1 MLINLE
7 QWRRVHLCV
16 LHNIVDVVPYVEL
29 HKQGLT
35 KDHPDKDSDWIK
47 VEHNS
52 TFIDWLSGHIHGKIS
67 TNSDS
72 VSERIEQKL
81 REGEEDPVVT
91 RLDTWKHAR
100 MNAENQVDD
109 PCSLRILEDVV
120 RITKELEEDELND
133 IKVEDLLDRAIPLEY
148 SGRVRGCGWGV
159 TKSHMDNFDDD
170 DDAMDSEDDLDA
182 SDDDLP
188 KVRITKELEE
198 DELNDIKVE
207 DLLDRA
213 IPLEYSGR
221 VRGCGWGVTKRSLS
235 LAPELSEMAKLKRQC
250 NRLEKDMQEMKTK
263 GFQPM
268 VPSCSSSHMDNFD
281 DDDDAMDSEDD
292 LDASDDDLPKG
303 PITCYLYVEKPRRHV
318 GQGILHNRPKEI
330 LHGVPLPEGYAR
342 IQFEVAVESER
353 HSTVPQRTDE
363 VRTVGEAVGH
373 FISWPKKLVSLKI
386 ECPPPKMNTDKSQK
400 LPIGGNKPTLKTV
413 ESTVCAKKL
422 GYPKNGDSPHNSMVL
437 HILRFAPST
446 ILSDIEVPIRAYFDG
461 PHWDECI
468 VHENILEILEDQWL
482 SATSIAFYLRYLG
495 EVYLSENAELV
506 SKFSFLSPHIVPIIG
521 SGTSSNH
528 LAEPLLKHA
537 EKDHILLM
545 PHNVG
550 KHWVLVAINTKT
562 EMIYFMDPAPNSKI
576 SQRIDLKN
584 FVESGMKSYRTLRGG
599 KISKTAYNR
608 FNWSN
613 IQCPKQMDDIHC
625 GHYVCCF
632 IKDILAFGGTSIPVY
647 FVHSQPLKF
656 YPPMK
661 MENFRFNWGGY
672 LYNRFLKDKMSS

>member
-1 MLINLE
+1 MIVSRAGCLHRVFRTRLRNLARDSHGNYSDEPPFIYSHLSSVFDHWKDFVAHALTQDFKERSKINKERAETMEARYRKACVGYARLRE
-7 QWRRVHLCV
+7 Q
-16 LHNIVDVVPYVEL
+16 I
-29 HKQGLT
+29 
-35 KDHPDKDSDWIK
+35 
-47 VEHNS
+47 
-52 TFIDWLSGHIHGKIS
+52 
-67 TNSDS
+67 
-72 VSERIEQKL
+72 IEQKL

-120 RITKELEEDELND
+120 RITKELEEYELND
-133 IKVEDLLDRAIPLEY
+133 IKVEDLLDRL
-148 SGRVRGCGWGV
+148 
-159 TKSHMDNFDDD
+159 
-170 DDAMDSEDDLDA
+170 
-182 SDDDLP
+182 
-188 KVRITKELEE
+188 
-198 DELNDIKVE
+198 
-207 DLLDRA
+207 

-235 LAPELSEMAKLKRQC
+235 SAPELSEMAKLKRQC

-292 LDASDDDLPKG
+292 LDAPDDDLPEG
-303 PITCYLYVEKPRRHV
+303 PIMCHLYVEKPHRHV

-353 HSTVPQRTDE
+353 HSTVPQHTDE

-468 VHENILEILEDQWL
+468 VHENILEILEDQ
-482 SATSIAFYLRYLG
+482 
-495 EVYLSENAELV
+495 
-506 SKFSFLSPHIVPIIG
+506 
-521 SGTSSNH
+521 
-528 LAEPLLKHA
+528 
-537 EKDHILLM
+537 
-545 PHNVG
+545 
-550 KHWVLVAINTKT
+550 
-562 EMIYFMDPAPNSKI
+562 
-576 SQRIDLKN
+576 
-584 FVESGMKSYRTLRGG
+584 
-599 KISKTAYNR
+599 
-608 FNWSN
+608 
-613 IQCPKQMDDIHC
+613 
-625 GHYVCCF
+625 
-632 IKDILAFGGTSIPVY
+632 
-647 FVHSQPLKF
+647 
-656 YPPMK
+656 
-661 MENFRFNWGGY
+661 
-672 LYNRFLKDKMSS
+672 

>member
-1 MLINLE
+1 
-7 QWRRVHLCV
+7 
-16 LHNIVDVVPYVEL
+16 
-29 HKQGLT
+29 
-35 KDHPDKDSDWIK
+35 
-47 VEHNS
+47 
-52 TFIDWLSGHIHGKIS
+52 
-67 TNSDS
+67 
-72 VSERIEQKL
+72 
-81 REGEEDPVVT
+81 
-91 RLDTWKHAR
+91 
-100 MNAENQVDD
+100 
-109 PCSLRILEDVV
+109 
-120 RITKELEEDELND
+120 
-133 IKVEDLLDRAIPLEY
+133 
-148 SGRVRGCGWGV
+148 
-159 TKSHMDNFDDD
+159 
-170 DDAMDSEDDLDA
+170 
-182 SDDDLP
+182 
-188 KVRITKELEE
+188 
-198 DELNDIKVE
+198 
-207 DLLDRA
+207 
-213 IPLEYSGR
+213 
-221 VRGCGWGVTKRSLS
+221 
-235 LAPELSEMAKLKRQC
+235 MAKLKRQC
-250 NRLEKDMQEMKTK
+250 NRLEKDIQEMKTK

-268 VPSCSSSHMDNFD
+268 VPSCSSSHMDNFND
-281 DDDDAMDSEDD
+281 DDAAMDSEEDV
-292 LDASDDDLPKG
+292 DAPDDDLPEG
-303 PITCYLYVEKPRRHV
+303 PITCYLYVENPRRHV

-330 LHGVPLPEGYAR
+330 LHGVPLPE
-342 IQFEVAVESER
+342 ESER

-413 ESTVCAKKL
+413 ESTVCTKKL

-446 ILSDIEVPIRAYFDG
+446 ILSDIKVPIRAYFDG

-584 FVESGMKSYRTLRGG
+584 FVESVQSRWMAFIVVIMFAASLRT
-599 KISKTAYNR
+599 Y
-608 FNWSN
+608 
-613 IQCPKQMDDIHC
+613 
-625 GHYVCCF
+625 
-632 IKDILAFGGTSIPVY
+632 ILAFGDTSIPVY

-672 LYNRFLKDKMSS
+672 LYNRFLKDKLSS